1 MFIHMLTIKPQIM
14 SLTINAQSVIV
25 YRKRPEPCKVVSFS
39 SLNKTEFREKSR
51 EYDILVSSNG
61 DTLSDSWQ
69 PLASKSKNIE
79 ISSSGWN
86 GLVTRY
92 TNSKTELLEVA

>member
-1 MFIHMLTIKPQIM
+1 MLTIKPRIM
-14 SLTINAQSVIV
+14 SLTIDTQPITV
-25 YRKRPEPCKVVSFS
+25 YRKRPEPCKIVSFS
-39 SLNKTEFREKSR
+39 CLNKTEFKEKNCAHN
-51 EYDILVSSNG
+51 ILVSSNG

-69 PLASKSKNIE
+69 PIVSKSKNIE

-86 GLVTRY
+86 GLVSRY